1 MRFLKLLSLAF
12 LFTIIF
18 NFLIY
23 AQDCKVKNVNFKQ
36 QGDNIIIRYDLQGRA
51 NKTYKVSLFL
61 SDNGGI
67 SYRIKPRSVKGDV
80 GSKVKPGSG
89 KKIIWLMSKDYPDG
103 LEGDRFVF
111 AVDAELKKASK
122 LPVFL
127 LSAGAV
133 GGTVYLVLKM
143 TEPKTGT
150 IKLNISDY

>member
-1 MRFLKLLSLAF
+1 MRCLKLLSLAF

-18 NFLIY
+18 NPLVY

-51 NKTYKVSLFL
+51 NKSYKVSLLL

-67 SYRIKPRSVKGDV
+67 SYRIKPRSVKGDI
-80 GSKVKPGSG
+80 GSKVKPGRG
-89 KKIIWLMSKDYPDG
+89 KEIIWLMSRDYPDG
-103 LEGDRFVF
+103 LEGSRFVF
-111 AVDAELKKASK
+111 AVDAELKRANKMPA
-122 LPVFL
+122 FL
-127 LSAGAV
+127 LGAGAV
-133 GGTVYLVLKM
+133 GGAVYLVLKM